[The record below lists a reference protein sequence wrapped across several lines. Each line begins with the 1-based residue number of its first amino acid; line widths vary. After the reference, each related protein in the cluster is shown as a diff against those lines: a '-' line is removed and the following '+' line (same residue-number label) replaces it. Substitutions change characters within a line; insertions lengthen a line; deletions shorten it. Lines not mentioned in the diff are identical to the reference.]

1 MLFPGSIKRSE
12 IKPQFNLAYVVVA
25 LNILIYIMANLIFPV
40 WPSTKSTDQLQN
52 KNFDMAVAQMYIQT
66 LDPIEEKDVADLSLE
81 QIATQA
87 LKDHRFWGRIETFP
101 FSGDQVQIAKMRALI
116 TDVRKEYLSSVQYQ
130 FGLGSTQTSPWAWV
144 TYQFTHYSFFHL
156 LGNLVFIFLVITYLE
171 KTIDTL
177 TIISV
182 YVLGGIGGGIAF
194 LLLNLDG
201 NLSVIGASGS
211 LCALMA
217 FLMVVK
223 KNETMPWT
231 YFFAPVPRGFG
242 EIYLPAFLIFPIFL
256 IADFTA
262 VLYTP
267 GGVTSSIAHSAHI
280 GGTIT
285 GLVLGVGYLVHVFF
299 RSKSAAHRVL
309 GDHDRFNE
317 LF

>member
-1 MLFPGSIKRSE
+1 MLFPGSLKRSE
-12 IKPQFNLAYVVVA
+12 IYPQFNLAYAVVA
-25 LNILIYIMANLIFPV
+25 LNILVYIMANLLFPP
-40 WPSTKSTDQLQN
+40 WPSSKSTDQLQN

-66 LDPIEEKDVADLSLE
+66 LDPIEDKEVADFSVE

-87 LKDHRFWGRIETFP
+87 LKDHRFWARIETFP

-171 KTIDTL
+171 KTVDIL
-177 TIISV
+177 TIVSV
-182 YVLGGIGGGIAF
+182 YILGGIGGGVAF
-194 LLLNLDG
+194 LFLNLDG

-217 FLMVVK
+217 FLMVIK

-231 YFFAPVPRGFG
+231 YFFAPVPRGYG
-242 EIYLPAFLIFPIFL
+242 EIYLPVFLIFPIFL
-256 IADFTA
+256 VADFTA

-285 GLVLGVGYLVHVFF
+285 GLVLGIGYLVHVFF
-299 RSKSAAHRVL
+299 RSKAASHRVL
-309 GDHDRFNE
+309 GDNDRFNE